1 MIALTAWRN
10 GDQKV
15 AKEIIAYLK
24 SMAQHN
30 EEMGMFWKKQGGG
43 WFWYEQPVERQ
54 AMLIEAFH
62 TITPEDEESLAQ
74 MQLWLLKQKQT
85 QHWSTT
91 KSTTEAIYAL
101 LLNKTLVA
109 DDKTVAVTVGNVRL
123 PDETVQT
130 EAGTG
135 YFKKAWTGEE
145 ITADKANV
153 RIEKGTDGPAWGGL
167 YWQYFENLDKI
178 TRSDD
183 KNLIIEKKLF
193 KVENTDKGEV
203 LKAIT
208 TNQPLQKGDK
218 VRVRVVITADRDM
231 EFVHL
236 KDMRA
241 ATFEP
246 VNVFSQYKYQNGLW
260 YYESTK
266 DAATHFF
273 IDWMPKG
280 KYVFEYPL
288 FATQS
293 GDFSNG
299 ITHIECMYAPEFQS
313 HSAGVRV
320 KVR

>member
-1 MIALTAWRN
+1 M
-10 GDQKV
+10 
-15 AKEIIAYLK
+15 AKEIVAYLK
-24 SMAQHN
+24 SMAQHS
-30 EEMGMFWKKQGGG
+30 EEMGMFWKKQGSG

-54 AMLIEAFH
+54 AMLIEAFNM
-62 TITPEDEESLAQ
+62 ITPEDAESLAQ

-109 DDKTVAVTVGNVRL
+109 DDKTVAVTVGSTRL
-123 PDETVQT
+123 PDESTQT

-135 YFKKAWTGEE
+135 YFKKAWTGDE
-145 ITADKANV
+145 ITADKAQV

-183 KNLIIEKKLF
+183 KNLIIEKSIF
-193 KVENTDKGEV
+193 KVENTSKGEV
-203 LKAIT
+203 LKVIT
-208 TNQPLQKGDK
+208 ANQPLQKGDK

-241 ATFEP
+241 AAFEP
-246 VNVFSQYKYQNGLW
+246 VNVFSQYKYQDGLW
-260 YYESTK
+260 YYEATK

-280 KYVFEYPL
+280 KYVFEYTL

-293 GDFSNG
+293 GNFSNG
-299 ITHIECMYAPEFQS
+299 ITEIECMYAPEFRS
-313 HSAGVRV
+313 HSQGVRV
-320 KVR
+320 NVR